1 MAYRMLQERMKQ
13 QSVEDEAVHKEGATR
28 WKTARP
34 DKGSVRN
41 YAKDVQT
48 KHKMKLAEKS
58 DPALRATAAA
68 RRTNRENNAHG
79 TFKTKSTV
87 FCVPYISIMQHF

>member
-1 MAYRMLQERMKQ
+1 MLQERMKQ
-13 QSVEDEAVHKEGATR
+13 QSVEDEAVHKDGATR

-48 KHKMKLAEKS
+48 KHKTKVAARS

-68 RRTNRENNAHG
+68 RRTNRENNANG
-79 TFKTKSTV
+79 TFKTKSNLS
-87 FCVPYISIMQHF
+87 CSQMHI